1 MRMRDDGYY
10 VEEVAAVLKVSTE
23 DAKKLSYDMRDGD
36 IDLGVCIYRKEQD
49 RIRGMIADDEF
60 PTE

>member
-1 MRMRDDGYY
+1 MRDDGYY
-10 VEEVAAVLKVSTE
+10 VEEVAAVLEVSTE

-36 IDLGVCIYRKEQD
+36 IDLGVCIYRKEQG